1 MTNAQNNT
9 SFGEYGHLLF
19 HGDDISVEDL
29 LLLGRDYISYIRLED
44 AGDDVIMIHIYAADG
59 MHIFETDDATEALGW
74 MSDNGRIPVAL
85 H

>member
-1 MTNAQNNT
+1 MRHDQNNT
-9 SFGEYGHLLF
+9 AFSEYGHLLF
-19 HGDDISVEDL
+19 HGNHISVEDL

-44 AGDDVIMIHIYAADG
+44 IGDDIVMIHIYAADG
-59 MHIFETDDATEALGW
+59 MHIFQTDDAAEALDW